1 MNQPLPYSAEA
12 HTVSQYTYQL
22 AQDRGHA
29 IIYPEHLL
37 LSLIAYRNYRAYA
50 ILQSLRADL
59 ETLKAQCELSLSGRA
74 DLAREASRRTA
85 SISREMQAV
94 VQEAADL
101 ARGRGQAY
109 VDSAFLLLGLLRP
122 ELKTS
127 SILKQQSVTA
137 AFIQQIIN
145 DPDPLPVE
153 NPADGQPAAAA
164 GAPPAV
170 APPQDAGFRI
180 SPVFILLLFLTLGA
194 GYAAYSGLFNRLL
207 NVFLFVTGGWIVSL
221 CLHEFGHAAVAYWAG
236 DKTVADKGYLTLNPV
251 RYTHGLMSI
260 VFPLIIVALGGIG
273 LPGGAVYIRQDLIRE
288 RYQHSLVSAAGP
300 FATGLV
306 ALVLSLPFL
315 LGVADFQGHFQFWS
329 GMALLAFFQVT
340 ALFFNLLPLPGLD
353 GFGIIAPYLPE
364 PVLRAAYS
372 LGRFTYFLI
381 FFLFLYPTQ
390 FQAWFWRSIFTIVNL
405 IGIDFQLVLQGFD
418 LYRFWQ

>member
-12 HTVSQYTYQL
+12 HTASQFTYQL

-29 IIYPEHLL
+29 TIYPEHLL
-37 LSLIAYRNYRAYA
+37 LSLIAYRNYRAFA
-50 ILQSLRADL
+50 ILQSLRAEM
-59 ETLKAQCELSLSGRA
+59 ETLKAQCELALSGRP
-74 DLAREASRRTA
+74 DLAREAPRRA
-85 SISREMQAV
+85 PEVSREMQAV

-101 ARGRGQAY
+101 ARGRGQGF
-109 VDSAFLLLGLLRP
+109 VDTAFLLLGLLRP
-122 ELKTS
+122 ELRTS
-127 SILKQQSVTA
+127 AILKQQSVTA

-145 DPDPLPVE
+145 DPDPLPME
-153 NPADGQPAAAA
+153 KPPDGI
-164 GAPPAV
+164 APQGAV
-170 APPQDAGFRI
+170 APPPAAPLGDAGFRI
-180 SPVFILLLFLTLGA
+180 SPVFLLILFLTMGA
-194 GYAAYSGLFNRLL
+194 GYAAFSGLFNSVLS
-207 NVFLFVTGGWIVSL
+207 VFLFVTGGWIVSL
-221 CLHEFGHAAVAYWAG
+221 CLHEFGHAALAYWAG
-236 DKTVADKGYLTLNPV
+236 DKTVADKGYLTLNPA

-288 RYQHSLVSAAGP
+288 RFQLSLVSAAGP
-300 FATGLV
+300 FATGVV
-306 ALVLSLPFL
+306 AALLSLPFL
-315 LGVADFQGHFQFWS
+315 LGIADFQANFQFWA

-364 PVLRAAYS
+364 PILRVAYS

-381 FFLFLYPTQ
+381 FFLFLYPTRVQ
-390 FQAWFWRSIFTIVNL
+390 EWFWLTIFSVVNL